1 MTAAF
6 TCVLRDLG
14 SLGSLIWRLSANRFV
29 RHNTAQPAQH
39 SSTGPELMTP
49 VPPTP
54 PFLATGFPPPK
65 MQWAPPS
72 YAGGASPKT
81 NKHVTVCQGQLEPR
95 RGGWHLSLVTRLL
108 TGQALDLPWKQQRLT
123 QLHAR
128 PPPLSKTADSSLP
141 ILQPYFDP
149 HLLLLSMQKH

>member
-54 PFLATGFPPPK
+54 PFLSWQGFPHPPK

-72 YAGGASPKT
+72 YAGGASAKT
-81 NKHVTVCQGQLEPR
+81 NKHVTVCQGQLEGR
-95 RGGWHLSLVTRLL
+95 EGGRLGLVSGHLP
-108 TGQALDLPWKQQRLT
+108 TGQALDLPWKQRLT

-128 PPPLSKTADSSLP
+128 PRPLSKTADSSLP
-141 ILQPYFDP
+141 IL
-149 HLLLLSMQKH
+149 

>member
-54 PFLATGFPPPK
+54 PFLLPGFPPPK

-72 YAGGASPKT
+72 YAGGASAKT
-81 NKHVTVCQGQLEPR
+81 NKHVTVYRGQLQW
-95 RGGWHLSLVTRLL
+95 RGGWHLSLVTCLLHWPSTRL
-108 TGQALDLPWKQQRLT
+108 ALEAAAT
-123 QLHAR
+123 HAAPR
-128 PPPLSKTADSSLP
+128 AAAATFQDSRFFPLP
-141 ILQPYFDP
+141 ILQPDFNGR
-149 HLLLLSMQKH
+149 